1 MLLQPGSKSRRVA
14 LQFGVGQGHAHV
26 AERRAVGEAL
36 AGALEDLD
44 DGGVGID
51 VDGGRY
57 ARRALVIPEVGLHL
71 LLFLCLDLHCV
82 L

>member
-1 MLLQPGSKSRRVA
+1 MA
-14 LQFGVGQGHAHV
+14 LQLRVGQGHAQV
-26 AERRAVGEAL
+26 AERRAVGKAL
-36 AGALEDLD
+36 AGALEHLD
-44 DGGVGID
+44 DRGVGID
-51 VDGGRY
+51 VDGGRH